1 MTDEPSSAAPA
12 AANPPA
18 SAAAEPP
25 AVSCAPEAQKGSG
38 LGGLLSLLYS
48 VAGVLAVVFGY
59 LATRAYAERQ
69 LPAFMAAPLLAI
81 VAAIWFLMDLW
92 KGAPRG
98 WVFGLLTFALVMAIS
113 LEMKKAPFALIA
125 GLLAAILLFLH
136 PKKTGLLFRHA
147 A

>member
-1 MTDEPSSAAPA
+1 MPDEPSNAAPA
-12 AANPPA
+12 PANPPA

-25 AVSCAPEAQKGSG
+25 ALSPASEAQKGPG
-38 LGGLLSLLYS
+38 LGGLLGLLYS

-69 LPAFMAAPLLAI
+69 LPAYMAAPLLVI
-81 VAAIWFLMDLW
+81 VLAIWFLMDLW

-98 WVFGLLTFALVMAIS
+98 WLFGLLTFALVMAIS
-113 LEMKKAPFALIA
+113 LEMKKAPFALVA
-125 GLLAAILLFLH
+125 GLAAVILLFLR
-136 PKKTGLLFRHA
+136 PKRTALLFRPA